1 MKPLTITLLVPDDFS
16 EFKESQLIR
25 HCEMLASPDN
35 IAIFWNIEDVQYE
48 RPHLTDEEA
57 REVLETAERR
67 HDADIGINWIVL
79 ETISDMLFGNPDDEE
94 EDEEDEDELV

>member
-1 MKPLTITLLVPDDFS
+1 MKTITISLNVPDDFS
-16 EFKESQLIR
+16 EFSQAQLIR

-79 ETISDMLFGNPDDEE
+79 NTIADMLFDNPDE
-94 EDEEDEDELV
+94 EDEEDEEEAA